1 MGRTEAKRAVSRS
14 TLGGIQRVTHNETGS
29 CKRLKIKNRLN
40 VGHSGTVAQ
49 LNLRIDT
56 LGLVLKVGSLF
67 KGRKAR
73 NLSIDCAQLISHSSH
88 GFWAGEAE
96 EKSRGECFAW
106 THDLAYA

>member
-56 LGLVLKVGSLF
+56 F
-67 KGRKAR
+67 
-73 NLSIDCAQLISHSSH
+73 
-88 GFWAGEAE
+88 GFEGGVFFQGK
-96 EKSRGECFAW
+96 KSKKPL
-106 THDLAYA
+106 H